1 MRHVF
6 GLARP
11 CDVKM
16 PPFALYILVL
26 LVLCGSSLFSR
37 RHDVV
42 ACAFIALLLT
52 LSAGLRPYG
61 FDYAE
66 YLLIIDS
73 IFQEQVDDI
82 DSLMT
87 VAKDPFFSSVVLITG
102 MFSDDPHNVLLA
114 IAVLS
119 VGTKYLV
126 AISLPRYSS
135 LFLGAYSILL
145 APGLEFA
152 AIRSGMSLGFLGL
165 MFIGTVSLG
174 RRVGIAVLATL
185 SHISALVP
193 IGMLWLTKPRRLD
206 VFLILLL
213 GASAGTYFA
222 IAFFDVVYTLDIVTG
237 VNRSSDYLY
246 DKGTT
251 NNFFIPIVTMLV
263 LAMATG
269 WIFARQTARDISKFP
284 PALIMAA
291 LLCATAFGA
300 ALPISTYV
308 IRILEFAWF
317 LYLYAM
323 VALFAKDRSGFFRS
337 GFVLWLFLLGY
348 VNVYRETWEM
358 MAPALFMDW

>member
-1 MRHVF
+1 
-6 GLARP
+6 
-11 CDVKM
+11 M
-16 PPFALYILVL
+16 PPFAIYILVL
-26 LVLCGSSLFSR
+26 LVLCGFSLFSR
-37 RHDVV
+37 KHDVV
-42 ACAFIALLLT
+42 ACTCIAVILT
-52 LSAGLRPYG
+52 ISAGLRPYG

-66 YLLIIDS
+66 YLVIIDS

-82 DSLMT
+82 DSLLT
-87 VAKDPFFSSVVLITG
+87 VAKDPFFSSVVLFTG
-102 MFSDDPHNVLLA
+102 LFSDDPRNVFLI

-119 VGTKYLV
+119 VGTKFLL
-126 AISLPRYSS
+126 ALSLPRYSS
-135 LFLGAYSILL
+135 LFLGTYSILL

-165 MFIGTVSLG
+165 LFIGGASLG
-174 RRVGIAVLATL
+174 RRTAIAALAVL
-185 SHISALVP
+185 SHISALVS

-213 GASAGTYFA
+213 VASAGMYLA
-222 IAFFDVVYTLDIVTG
+222 IVLFDIVYALDVVTG
-237 VNRSSDYLY
+237 VNRSADYLY

-251 NNFFIPIVTMLV
+251 NNFFSPIVTILI

-269 WIFARQTARDISKFP
+269 WIFGRQTVRDISKFP
-284 PALIMAA
+284 SALLMAA

-323 VALFAKDRSGFFRS
+323 VVLFAQDRSGFFRS
-337 GFVLWLFLLGY
+337 GFVLWLFLVGY
-348 VNVYRETWEM
+348 ANVYRETWEM